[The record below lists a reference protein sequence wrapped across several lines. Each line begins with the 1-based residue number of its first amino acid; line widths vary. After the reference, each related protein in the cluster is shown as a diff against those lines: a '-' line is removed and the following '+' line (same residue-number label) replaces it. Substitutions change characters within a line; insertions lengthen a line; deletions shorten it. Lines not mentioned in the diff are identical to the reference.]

1 MYKIKKLI
9 WVVIPFVLFISS
21 SLCTQVEACKDII
34 VTGDATDGEY
44 NLLLKVRD
52 PSRDGLQV
60 LCIVPEGYEYTYHH
74 PWTGKAMSFNTKY
87 KHIGVASQGD
97 TIPNIVKSGMSFSTA
112 GIAYGDADSDS
123 SWKNPTKYG
132 WDDFDWIRY
141 ACEKAETEDE
151 AVRLMTQDV
160 VKQMHAS
167 AVSENLF
174 IVGPNKGFVIEA
186 DSIHFDVKEINNGIV
201 VMHNYPIELWDTQYF
216 KTRLISKSFDTTKE
230 KYVRDKE
237 VVRLGSIYGVK
248 IVEIGNDFISV
259 KPTGLVHSISTRN
272 IGVKTKINL
281 GESKTVGK
289 FYVELLEIDGKKAKV
304 SVKNIYKAWEDKMLE
319 YIQPKYGEIN
329 VKDMIH
335 WSRLGEDDL
344 DDLRSMC
351 QHGREYEAV
360 MIYKIPEINY
370 ETYSIGWFSANHAC
384 SSIYVPVHISVNDI
398 YDPYETGEAAQ
409 LYLDLLNEYE
419 HGQLIPSFSNVE
431 SVFFNETDFAEE
443 IALDFIKEG
452 KKISDFFTI
461 IDTSMQKQAFLF
473 SEIYIEVSKISNE
486 KTKQKIIDMMT
497 DLWSKNYSFSLN
509 NMKKAVFD
517 LENIPESDVICEKI
531 NDIAL
536 DICKS
541 RIDVLNVVGKQS
553 KNAEDN
559 YLEGSRLIRKRNYEA
574 GYEYIQQSFTECN
587 MIFSGQTFER
597 QEDKDLEKIGNSN
610 ILQFFTVV
618 ILLLLAILVI
628 LVIKRK

>member
-1 MYKIKKLI
+1 MYKTKRLI
-9 WVVIPFVLFISS
+9 WIAVLFVLFINS
-21 SLCTQVEACKDII
+21 SLCTQVGACKDII
-34 VTGDATDGEY
+34 ATGDATDGEY

-186 DSIHFDVKEINNGIV
+186 DSIHYDVKEINNGIA

-216 KTRLISKSFDTTKE
+216 KTCLISKSFDTVVE
-230 KYVRDKE
+230 KSVRKNG
-237 VVRLGSIYGVK
+237 VIRLGSLYGVR
-248 IVEIGNDFISV
+248 VTEIGEDYVTV
-259 KPTGLVHSISTRN
+259 KPVGMIHALTSKS
-272 IGVKTKINL
+272 IGVITEIKL
-281 GESKTVGK
+281 GERKSVGK
-289 FYVELLEIDGKKAKV
+289 FSVKLIEINGNKAKLFV
-304 SVKNIYKAWEDKMLE
+304 SNIYKAWEDELMSH
-319 YIQPKYGEIN
+319 IQPKYGSIT
-329 VKDMIH
+329 VKDMIN
-335 WSRLGEDDL
+335 WSRLSSEDL
-344 DDLRSMC
+344 DGLRGMS
-351 QHGREYEAV
+351 QKNVKFESVAV
-360 MIYKIPEINY
+360 YKIPKQNY
-370 ETYSIGWFSANHAC
+370 ETMSIGWFSPNNAC
-384 SSIYVPVHISVNDI
+384 SSIYVPFHISINDI

-409 LYLDLLNEYE
+409 LSLDLLNEYE
-419 HGQLIPSFSNVE
+419 HGQLIPSFNNVE
-431 SVFFNETDFAEE
+431 SVFLNETDFAEE
-443 IALDFIKEG
+443 ITLDFIKEE

-473 SEIYIEVSKISNE
+473 SEIYMEVSKISNE
-486 KTKQKIIDMMT
+486 KTKQKIIDMLT
-497 DLWSKNYSFSLN
+497 DLWSKDYSFSLD
-509 NMKKAVFD
+509 NMKKAVFN
-517 LENIPESDVICEKI
+517 LENISESGIICEKI